1 MVFSLAPR
9 HFLLVIYGGI
19 YEWVAEKSHREQPV
33 VTETAVVE
41 LRELRCMTSNK
52 FFLFYF

>member
-41 LRELRCMTSNK
+41 LCELRCMTSNK